1 MTAVRPPIPNPN
13 PSQKP
18 NLTNLQSVR
27 LSRCAFAGKKVKEA
41 HSNFQKGTATEREMA
56 MVIPVVRANTARGTN
71 PGYVVTDD
79 NGHKRNARVHYYH
92 GNKPRF
98 NISLGGNT
106 YHISTG
112 CSELM
117 IGSSH
122 TDRGHTF
129 TVLHPL

>member
-1 MTAVRPPIPNPN
+1 
-13 PSQKP
+13 
-18 NLTNLQSVR
+18 VR
-27 LSRCAFAGKKVKEA
+27 LSRCAFAGKKVKESHA
-41 HSNFQKGTATEREMA
+41 NFKKGTATEREVT
-56 MVIPVVRANTARGTN
+56 MVVRVVRAGEAKGTN
-71 PGYVVTDD
+71 PGYIVMDD

-98 NISLGGNT
+98 NISLGRGNT

-122 TDRGHTF
+122 TDRGQTF